1 MEFELI
7 CYLNFGY
14 PTIKEGIKA
23 AQTYIKCGC
32 KTLQLDIPSRNPY
45 LEHQNVQDR
54 MKYCL
59 EHTPDYQDYFDGI
72 SEIHVMYPNVKLVF
86 MLYENVVE
94 ELGVKRV
101 ADFCNANNI
110 HLSTYVGTNEKIKK
124 ELIENGLNIACY
136 VQYHLPDDEVKF
148 ALESNTPTLLQ
159 ARSVG
164 KTREGYETFK
174 KALLYLR
181 KSGITKPICAS
192 VGIKTPQDIR
202 EVKNAGADGAFVGS
216 ALMNVIH
223 DEKLLEKTIQQ
234 FAEAANA

>member
-1 MEFELI
+1 
-7 CYLNFGY
+7 
-14 PTIKEGIKA
+14 
-23 AQTYIKCGC
+23 
-32 KTLQLDIPSRNPY
+32 
-45 LEHQNVQDR
+45 
-54 MKYCL
+54 
-59 EHTPDYQDYFDGI
+59 
-72 SEIHVMYPNVKLVF
+72 
-86 MLYENVVE
+86 
-94 ELGVKRV
+94 
-101 ADFCNANNI
+101 
-110 HLSTYVGTNEKIKK
+110 
-124 ELIENGLNIACY
+124 
-136 VQYHLPDDEVKF
+136 